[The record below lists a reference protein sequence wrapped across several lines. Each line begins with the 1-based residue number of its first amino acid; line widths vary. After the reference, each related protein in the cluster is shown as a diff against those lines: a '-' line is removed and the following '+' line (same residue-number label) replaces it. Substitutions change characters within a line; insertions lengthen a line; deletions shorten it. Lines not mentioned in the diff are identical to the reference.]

1 MTPTL
6 WIALV
11 VGFIVAFIVSIIVM
25 EKFVNFLKKKPMRVF
40 AVYRIIMGVVLAVL
54 AFTNIIS
61 V

>member
-1 MTPTL
+1 
-6 WIALV
+6 
-11 VGFIVAFIVSIIVM
+11 M